1 MTLKIYNTLAR
12 KKQEFVP
19 LNPPKVGM
27 YVCGV
32 TVYDECHLGH
42 ARAVFTF
49 DVIYRYLKHRGYEVT
64 YVRNFTDVDDKIISR
79 ANQEGV
85 SWKVVAEK
93 YIEAFN
99 RDMGDLGAQSP
110 THEPKATEHIAHMQT
125 IIKGL
130 IEKQMAYPIGG
141 DVFYVVRKKKDYG
154 KLSGKKIDELES
166 GARIEIHEA
175 KKDALDFALWKKSKP
190 EEPQWDSPWGAGRP
204 GWHIECSAMSMHFLG
219 STFDIHGGGRDLMFP
234 HHENEIAQ
242 SEGFSGKPFV
252 RYWIHNGFI
261 NINAEKMSKSFGN
274 FFTIHELL
282 KRYHPEAL
290 RLLILAA
297 HYRSPL
303 DYTEK
308 IMEATQASL
317 DRWYSTL
324 ARVKTQCQASGK
336 SKDHPPKDLV
346 HKVESLVSD
355 FEEAMDDDFN
365 TAKVVGL
372 LFDLV
377 REWNKYLDV
386 STEIS
391 GKICQTF
398 LKAAETI
405 HGVLGLF
412 GSDPQVYLN
421 QVKALKMVKVTLTDE
436 EIQEKINQRN
446 NARKTKNWALA
457 DAIRNELA
465 GLGITLKDNPDG
477 TTGWILA

>member
-64 YVRNFTDVDDKIISR
+64 YVRNFTDVDDKIINR

-85 SWKVVAEK
+85 SWKVIAEK
-93 YIEAFN
+93 YIAAFG
-99 RDMGDLGAQSP
+99 RDMGDLGTLVP
-110 THEPKATEHIAHMQT
+110 THEPKATEHIAHMQK

-130 IEKQMAYPIGG
+130 VEKQMAYPIEG
-141 DVFYVVRKKKDYG
+141 DVFYSVRKKKDYG
-154 KLSGKKIDELES
+154 KLSGKKIDELEA

-175 KKDALDFALWKKSKP
+175 KKEAIDFALWKKSKP
-190 EEPQWDSPWGAGRP
+190 DEPQWDSPWGPGRP

-242 SEGFSGKPFV
+242 SEGFSEKPFV

-261 NINAEKMSKSFGN
+261 NINAEKMSKSLGN

-317 DRWYSTL
+317 DRWYATL
-324 ARVKTQCQASGK
+324 ARVSTQCQASSK

-346 HKVESLVSD
+346 NKVESLVSA

-377 REWNKYLDV
+377 REWNKYLDGT
-386 STEIS
+386 TEIS
-391 GKICQTF
+391 GKTCQTF
-398 LKAAETI
+398 LKAAQTI

-421 QVKALKMVKVTLTDE
+421 QVKALKMVKVTLSDE

-446 NARKTKNWALA
+446 SARQTKNWALA

-465 GLGITLKDNPDG
+465 SLGITLKDNPDG
-477 TTGWILA
+477 TTGWNI

>member
-1 MTLKIYNTLAR
+1 
-12 KKQEFVP
+12 
-19 LNPPKVGM
+19 
-27 YVCGV
+27 
-32 TVYDECHLGH
+32 
-42 ARAVFTF
+42 
-49 DVIYRYLKHRGYEVT
+49 
-64 YVRNFTDVDDKIISR
+64 
-79 ANQEGV
+79 
-85 SWKVVAEK
+85 
-93 YIEAFN
+93 
-99 RDMGDLGAQSP
+99 
-110 THEPKATEHIAHMQT
+110 
-125 IIKGL
+125 
-130 IEKQMAYPIGG
+130 
-141 DVFYVVRKKKDYG
+141 
-154 KLSGKKIDELES
+154 
-166 GARIEIHEA
+166 
-175 KKDALDFALWKKSKP
+175 
-190 EEPQWDSPWGAGRP
+190 
-204 GWHIECSAMSMHFLG
+204 MHFLG

-242 SEGFSGKPFV
+242 SEGFSEKPFV

-261 NINAEKMSKSFGN
+261 NINAEKMSKSLGN

-317 DRWYSTL
+317 DRWYATL
-324 ARVKTQCQASGK
+324 ARVSTQCQASSK

-346 HKVESLVSD
+346 NKVESLVSA

-377 REWNKYLDV
+377 REWNKYLDGT
-386 STEIS
+386 TEIS
-391 GKICQTF
+391 GKTCQTF
-398 LKAAETI
+398 LKAAQTI

-421 QVKALKMVKVTLTDE
+421 QVKALKMVKVTLSDE

-446 NARKTKNWALA
+446 SARQTKNWALA

-465 GLGITLKDNPDG
+465 SLGITLKDNPDG
-477 TTGWILA
+477 TTGWNI